1 MEIPIRPEPPADI
14 PRITEVTE
22 LAFRQAAHTCGREA
36 IVIAQLRRR
45 RAQGCVLVGDPKFYT
60 RFGSQSDG
68 SLLVPGVPPEVSL
81 SLRFVRSDDHGTALF
96 HAAFLTAIVGEATP
110 SAPTVADQP

>member
-1 MEIPIRPEPPADI
+1 MEIHNRPEPPADI

-36 IVIAQLRRR
+36 QVIAQPRRR

-60 RFGSQSDG
+60 RFGFQSGG
-68 SLLVPGVPPEVSL
+68 SLLVPEVSL
-81 SLRFVRSDDHGTALF
+81 SLRFVRSDDHGTVPF
-96 HAAFLTAIVGEATP
+96 HAAFLTAIAGEATP
-110 SAPTVADQP
+110 YAPTVADQP